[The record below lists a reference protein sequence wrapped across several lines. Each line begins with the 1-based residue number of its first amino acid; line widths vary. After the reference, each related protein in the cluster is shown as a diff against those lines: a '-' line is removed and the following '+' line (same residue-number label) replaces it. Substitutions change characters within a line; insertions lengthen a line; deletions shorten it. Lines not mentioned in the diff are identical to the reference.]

1 MLTGNR
7 ELSMFVVQV
16 LQNRECNMKPA
27 VLFYILFVNYKQPF
41 SIIKRNETIPI

>member
-16 LQNRECNMKPA
+16 LQNRECNKKPA
-27 VLFYILFVNYKQPF
+27 VLFYVLSQMCFF
-41 SIIKRNETIPI
+41 DE

>member
-16 LQNRECNMKPA
+16 LQNRECNKKPA
-27 VLFYILFVNYKQPF
+27 VLLFYNEYEQIQFITLLKMIKQ
-41 SIIKRNETIPI
+41 